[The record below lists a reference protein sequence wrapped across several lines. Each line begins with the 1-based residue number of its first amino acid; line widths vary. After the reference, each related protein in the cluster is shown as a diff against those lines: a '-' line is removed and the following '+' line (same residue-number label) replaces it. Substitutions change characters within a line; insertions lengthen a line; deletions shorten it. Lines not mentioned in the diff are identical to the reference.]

1 MERFIRTF
9 KGALYKRIDNEKD
22 KQNIQWTDYIFE
34 ILLTYNNKLKHDSH
48 GFTPAD
54 AAKRENSMDAIMN
67 LEMKAKKNKKNPK
80 LNVNDAVRN
89 YKKKE
94 AVDKERE
101 GVWSDNEYS
110 VERIITSH
118 SQKLYKL
125 EGLTKEYM
133 RHELLNV

>member
-1 MERFIRTF
+1 M
-9 KGALYKRIDNEKD
+9 
-22 KQNIQWTDYIFE
+22 
-34 ILLTYNNKLKHDSH
+34 
-48 GFTPAD
+48 
-54 AAKRENSMDAIMN
+54 
-67 LEMKAKKNKKNPK
+67 
-80 LNVNDAVRN
+80 RN

-133 RHELLNV
+133 RHELLNVWNYDINLLVNLFNRLIFIYLNINVNLLPHVTRLKVLPGGGLINTKEHNFFLISACAL

>member
-1 MERFIRTF
+1 M
-9 KGALYKRIDNEKD
+9 
-22 KQNIQWTDYIFE
+22 
-34 ILLTYNNKLKHDSH
+34 LTYNNELQHDSH

-67 LEMKAKKNKKNPK
+67 LEMKAKRTTKNPK

-133 RHELLNV
+133 RHELLKV